1 MSSSPVSRRDFLLA
15 AGTVAL
21 GASLAPAVVA
31 QPSKAAD
38 VGAASEPPSD
48 RKIRMGIVGGGFGA
62 AFHWHQDPNCI
73 VEAVSDLRDD
83 RRQHLMSVYQC
94 GKSYESLEKLILD
107 PKIDAVAVFT
117 EAPNHVRHC
126 VAVMDTGKHCLC
138 AVPAGLTLEE
148 CRELIDAKERNG
160 VRYMMAETSYYR
172 WPTITARKLYEDGK
186 FGSLVYTEGEYY
198 HPGIAHEKDGLSYWN
213 GKRTWRHGY
222 PPMLYPTHSTA
233 FYVGVSRERLVE
245 VCCVGETSEDPAFH
259 DNLYHNP
266 FANASALFKTSRGHI
281 MRCNVMWE
289 VWAHGERAQWF
300 GDSMSMFMDSWS
312 GQPYLISTAAG
323 ETITSDPDYWHMVPE
338 AMRIDSGHGASHP
351 FITHEFTMALVED
364 REPAVNVYEAVA
376 MTAPG
381 IVAHASAL
389 KGGEQMKVPS
399 FDKV

>member
-1 MSSSPVSRRDFLLA
+1 MSFSPVSRRDFLLA

-21 GASLAPAVVA
+21 GASAGLAPGALA
-31 QPSKAAD
+31 QGQP
-38 VGAASEPPSD
+38 ASEK
-48 RKIRMGIVGGGFGA
+48 KIRVGIVGGGFGA

-73 VEAVSDLRDD
+73 VEAVSDLRPE
-83 RRQHLMSVYQC
+83 RREHLMNVYQC

-126 VAVMDTGKHCLC
+126 VAVMNAGKHCLC

-186 FGSLVYTEGEYY
+186 FGNLVYTEGEYY

-233 FYVGVSRERLVE
+233 FYVGVARERLVE
-245 VCCVGETSEDPAFH
+245 VSCLGETSDDPAFH
-259 DNLYHNP
+259 DNVYHNP

-300 GDSMSMFMDSWS
+300 GDSMSMFMDGWS
-312 GQPYLISTAAG
+312 GQPYLISTATG
-323 ETITSDPDYWHMVPE
+323 ETITSQPDYWHLVPE

-399 FDKV
+399 FDKA